1 MAKTTIKMPKLGE
14 TVDEVVIIEWVKSE
28 GDRVEVGDV
37 LVNVETDKV
46 DTELPSPVAGTLV
59 TKLVAE
65 GDDVATGDPVCVIE
79 TS

>member
-46 DTELPSPVAGTLV
+46 DTEFPSPVAGTLL
-59 TKLVAE
+59 TQLVAV
-65 GDDVATGDPVCVIE
+65 GDDVATGTPVCVIE
-79 TS
+79 T

>member
-46 DTELPSPVAGTLV
+46 DTELPSPVAGTLL
-59 TKLVAE
+59 TQLVAV
-65 GDDVATGDPVCVIE
+65 GDDVATGAPVCVIE
-79 TS
+79 T

>member
-1 MAKTTIKMPKLGE
+1 MANTTIKMPKLGE

-46 DTELPSPVAGTLV
+46 DTELPSPVAGTLI
-59 TKLVAE
+59 TQLVAV
-65 GDDVATGDPVCVIE
+65 GDDVATGAPVCVIE
-79 TS
+79 T

>member
-46 DTELPSPVAGTLV
+46 DTELPSPVAGILLTQ
-59 TKLVAE
+59 LVAV

-79 TS
+79 TG

>member
-14 TVDEVVIIEWVKSE
+14 TVDEVVIIEWNKSE

-46 DTELPSPVAGTLV
+46 DTELPSPVAGTLL
-59 TKLVAE
+59 TQLVAV
-65 GDDVATGDPVCVIE
+65 GDDVATGAPVCVIE
-79 TS
+79 T